1 MNFEKKVPQ
10 HIFVGSLNGV
20 TSCSSDEG
28 YHEIWPKFMVM
39 VFLTGRQKFEIDGQ
53 LFCID
58 AGNGEN
64 INPTTFMINIAQFSQ
79 IRFINDSQIPLKKVL
94 ISAPLPWVETVFDKN
109 APDLT
114 LINDFLADHLNHF
127 SFVPNNRIIAAA
139 EQIITPTQSVNIELM
154 NLRNNALGM
163 DIVYEACTHFITNK
177 KSQKGIKYVNKRDQD
192 LAEKTRDF
200 LLAHVTDNLTMS
212 EISKAMAANI
222 SSLQRSFK
230 AYYHITIFDFIRKE
244 RLEKARILL
253 ETRGIAVSQAAY
265 LAGYESPASF
275 TTAFRKEFGVSP
287 KYHKS

>member
-1 MNFEKKVPQ
+1 MNFVKKVPQ

-20 TSCSSDEG
+20 TSCSSDEN
-28 YHEIWPKFMVM
+28 YHEIWPKFMIM
-39 VFLTGRQKFEIDGQ
+39 VFFTGSQKFEIDGQ

-58 AGNGEN
+58 SGNIKN
-64 INPTTFMINIAQFSQ
+64 NSPITFMINIAQFSQ
-79 IRFINDSQIPLKKVL
+79 IRFFNDSQIPLKKVL

-109 APDLT
+109 APDMP
-114 LINDFLADHLNHF
+114 LITDFLQGHLNHF
-127 SFVPNNRIIAAA
+127 SFAPNNRIIAAA
-139 EQIITPTQSVNIELM
+139 EQIITPTQCVNSELM
-154 NLRNNALGM
+154 NLRNNTLGM
-163 DIVYEACTHFITNK
+163 DIIYEACTHFVNSK
-177 KSQKGIKYVNKRDQD
+177 NSQNGLKPINKRDQD

-200 LLAHVTDNLTMS
+200 LLTHLTDCLTMR

-222 SSLQRSFK
+222 TSLQRSFK
-230 AYYHITIFDFIRKE
+230 AHYHVTIFDFIRKE

-265 LAGYESPASF
+265 LTGYDSPASF